1 MGRLLLAVFLAGL
14 TSATEMDNININKR
28 HDSSSSSERFY
39 EALNDDLARISLLAL
54 GCAAA
59 AMYVWQLGFRF
70 SGHLRRLSSFS
81 DDRQRYF
88 MSAHETFARLKEHLI
103 YAPLFRTR
111 HNREFQLSQ
120 AVNMGNLPS
129 RFHALL
135 ISGII
140 AMNVALC
147 VVTVPYRSTED
158 TVAGVIRNRT
168 GTMATVNLIPLV
180 LMAGRN
186 NPLIAMLHVPFDTW
200 NLLHRWLGRIV
211 VLESLAHVFAW
222 AVPKAQEN
230 GWSAVGMVFGE
241 SNFML
246 AGLVAA
252 CGFTALLVHSP
263 SAIRHAFYE
272 TFLHL
277 HIVLAAVSMAF
288 LWIHL
293 DGMISQTYLMAALIF
308 WALERT
314 TRLFIIAY
322 RNFGRQS
329 TTATV
334 EAMPGDAMRITLRL
348 TRPWTFQPGQH
359 IYLYI
364 PAVGWW
370 SSHPFS
376 VGWSETEEVLSDE
389 KSMPM
394 SRQDL
399 LGVPQKTTLSL
410 LVRRRTGMTDKL
422 FQRAADSFGSRITLR
437 AFAEGPYGNIHTL
450 DSYGSVLLFAGGVG
464 ITHHVPFVR
473 HLVAGFAD
481 GTVAARRVTLV
492 WIIQSPEHLE
502 WIRPWM
508 TSILA
513 MDRRRE
519 VLRIKLFVTRPRN
532 AKEIQSPSAT
542 VQMFPG
548 RPNIDTLVGM
558 EVENQVG
565 AMGVLV
571 CGNGS
576 LSDDV
581 RRVCR
586 KRQTRTHVDYI
597 EESFSW

>member
-1 MGRLLLAVFLAGL
+1 MELEKRYSGS
-14 TSATEMDNININKR
+14 SAMEL
-28 HDSSSSSERFY
+28 FY
-39 EALNDDLARISLLAL
+39 EAVNDDLARYTLLAL

-59 AMYVWQLGFRF
+59 AYYIWQLTVRF
-70 SGHLRRLSSFS
+70 SDHLRKLSTFG
-81 DDRQRYF
+81 DDNQRYF
-88 MSAHETFARLKEHLI
+88 VPAHEKFSWIKNHLI
-103 YAPLFRTR
+103 YAPLFRNR
-111 HNREFQLSQ
+111 HNRELQLSQ
-120 AVNMGNLPS
+120 AINMGTLPS
-129 RFHALL
+129 RFHGLL
-135 ISGII
+135 
-140 AMNVALC
+140 
-147 VVTVPYRSTED
+147 
-158 TVAGVIRNRT
+158 VAGVVGMNVILCLVTIPYASEESTAAGIVRNRT

-211 VLESLAHVFAW
+211 VLEALAHTFAW
-222 AVPKAQEN
+222 AIPKAQDAS
-230 GWSAVGMVFGE
+230 WKAVGEYITGSSF
-241 SNFML
+241 L
-246 AGLVAA
+246 LCGLVGTCALV
-252 CGFTALLVHSP
+252 ALLLHSP
-263 SAIRHAFYE
+263 SPIRHAFYE
-272 TFLHL
+272 TFVHL
-277 HIVLAAVSMAF
+277 HFALAAVFMGF
-288 LWIHL
+288 LWVHL
-293 DGMISQTYLMAALIF
+293 NGMASQNYLLAAIIL
-308 WALERT
+308 WALERA
-314 TRLFIIAY
+314 TRLFIIIY
-322 RNFGRQS
+322 RNLGYSS
-329 TTATV
+329 TTATI

-348 TRPWTFQPGQH
+348 ARPWKFHPGQH

-370 SSHPFS
+370 TSHPFS
-376 VGWSETEEVLSDE
+376 VGWSETEDTMSDE
-389 KSMPM
+389 KSLPLPITQ
-394 SRQDL
+394 QDL
-399 LGVPQKTTLSL
+399 LGAPQQTTLSL

-422 FQRAADSFGSRITLR
+422 FQRAANAMGSRITLR
-437 AFAEGPYGNIHTL
+437 AFAEGPYGNIHSM
-450 DSYGSVLLFAGGVG
+450 DSYGTVMLFAGGVG

-481 GTVAARRVTLV
+481 GTVATRRVTLV

-519 VLRIKLFVTRPRN
+519 VLRVMLFVTRPRN
-532 AKEIQSPSAT
+532 TKEIQSPSAT

-558 EVENQVG
+558 EVENQIG

-586 KRQTRTHVDYI
+586 KRQSKSNLDYV
-597 EESFSW
+597 EESFTW

>member
-1 MGRLLLAVFLAGL
+1 MHQLFLAL
-14 TSATEMDNININKR
+14 TLVGVCHATNIEKRNKPSAAKM
-28 HDSSSSSERFY
+28 FY
-39 EALNDDLARISLLAL
+39 EAVNDALAHYTVLAL

-59 AMYVWQLGFRF
+59 AFLAWQTWTRF
-70 SGHLRRLSSFS
+70 SAHLRRISTFG
-81 DDRQRYF
+81 DGKQRYF
-88 MSAHETFARLKEHLI
+88 VPAHQTFSWAKEHLI

-111 HNREFQLSQ
+111 HNREFQLSS
-120 AVNMGNLPS
+120 AINMGNLPS
-129 RFHALL
+129 RFH
-135 ISGII
+135 GILVTGVV
-140 AMNVALC
+140 AMNIALC
-147 VVTVPYRSTED
+147 VNTIPYRSEED
-158 TVAGVIRNRT
+158 TVAGIVRNRT

-211 VLESLAHVFAW
+211 VLEALAHSFAW
-222 AVPKAQEN
+222 MIPEAEEASWDVVWMALAH
-230 GWSAVGMVFGE
+230 SSFLLTGMVATCAFTVL
-241 SNFML
+241 ML
-246 AGLVAA
+246 
-252 CGFTALLVHSP
+252 HSP
-263 SAIRHAFYE
+263 SPIRHAFYE
-272 TFLHL
+272 TFVHSHFAIAAVSFGFLWVHL
-277 HIVLAAVSMAF
+277 NGLAAQMYLLAAVI
-288 LWIHL
+288 L
-293 DGMISQTYLMAALIF
+293 
-308 WALERT
+308 WALERA
-314 TRLFIIAY
+314 TRLLILFY
-322 RNFGRQS
+322 RNFGRES

-334 EAMPGDAMRITLRL
+334 DALPGDAMCITLRVA
-348 TRPWTFQPGQH
+348 RPWTFKPGQH

-370 SSHPFS
+370 TSHPFS
-376 VGWSETEEVLSDE
+376 VGWSQTEDTMSDE
-389 KSMPM
+389 KCLPIA
-394 SRQDL
+394 RQDL
-399 LGVPQKTTLSL
+399 LGVPQKETISL
-410 LVRRRTGMTDKL
+410 LIRRRTGMTDKL
-422 FQRAADSFGSRITLR
+422 FQRASNAIGSRVTLR
-437 AFAEGPYGNIHTL
+437 AFAEGPYGNIHSM
-450 DSYGSVLLFAGGVG
+450 DSYGTVMLFAGGVG

-473 HLVAGFAD
+473 RLVAGFAE
-481 GTVAARRVTLV
+481 GTVATRRLTLV

-519 VLRIKLFVTRPRN
+519 VLRIMLFITRPRN
-532 AKEIQSPSAT
+532 TKEIQSPSAT

-558 EVENQVG
+558 EVDHQVG

-586 KRQTRTHVDYI
+586 RRQSCSNIDYV

>member
-1 MGRLLLAVFLAGL
+1 M
-14 TSATEMDNININKR
+14 TSAMHVEKHGGFSAM
-28 HDSSSSSERFY
+28 EFFY
-39 EALNDDLARISLLAL
+39 ESLNDNLARYSILAL

-59 AMYVWQLGFRF
+59 AMYIWKLAFGLNE
-70 SGHLRRLSSFS
+70 HLRQLASFS
-81 DDRQRYF
+81 DEKQRYF
-88 MSAHETFARLKEHLI
+88 IPAHETFSWFKNHLI

-111 HNREFQLSQ
+111 HNREMQLSS
-120 AVNMGNLPS
+120 AINMGNLPS
-129 RFHALL
+129 RFHGLL
-135 ISGII
+135 VAGVV
-140 AMNVALC
+140 AMNVILC
-147 VVTVPYRSTED
+147 VVTTPYASNEK
-158 TVAGVIRNRT
+158 TVAGIVRNRT

-186 NPLIAMLHVPFDTW
+186 NPLIALLRVPFDTW

-211 VLESLAHVFAW
+211 VLEALAHVFAW
-222 AVPKAQEN
+222 AIPKAQQ
-230 GWSAVGMVFGE
+230 GSWKDVGKAFSSG
-241 SNFML
+241 SSFMIS
-246 AGLVAA
+246 GLVAA
-252 CGFTALLVHSP
+252 CAMVASLLHSP
-263 SAIRHAFYE
+263 SPIRHAFYE
-272 TFLHL
+272 TFIHL
-277 HIVLAAVSMAF
+277 HIAIAVVCFGF
-288 LWIHL
+288 LWVHV
-293 DGMISQTYLMAALIF
+293 DGMVAQDYLVRA
-308 WALERT
+308 
-314 TRLFIIAY
+314 TRLFIIVY

-334 EAMPGDAMRITLRL
+334 EALPGDAMRVTLRL
-348 TRPWTFQPGQH
+348 ARPWTFKPGQH

-370 SSHPFS
+370 TSHPFS
-376 VGWSETEEVLSDE
+376 VGWSEVDDSISDDTSLPIS
-389 KSMPM
+389 K
-394 SRQDL
+394 QDL
-399 LGVPQKTTLSL
+399 LSAAPRQTTLSL
-410 LVRRRTGMTDKL
+410 LIRRRTGMTDKL
-422 FQRAADSFGSRITLR
+422 FQRAANSLGSRVTLR
-437 AFAEGPYGNIHTL
+437 AFAEGPYGNIHSM
-450 DSYGSVLLFAGGVG
+450 DSYGTVMLFAGGVG

-481 GTVAARRVTLV
+481 GTVATRRLTLV

-519 VLRIKLFVTRPRN
+519 ILRIMLFVTRPRN

-548 RPNIDTLVGM
+548 RPNINTLVGM
-558 EVENQVG
+558 EVENQIG

-586 KRQTRTHVDYI
+586 KRQARTNVDYV

>member
-1 MGRLLLAVFLAGL
+1 MHHLVL
-14 TSATEMDNININKR
+14 TLTLVGICNAADIEKR
-28 HDSSSSSERFY
+28 GKSSSADIFY
-39 EALNDDLARISLLAL
+39 EALNDDLAHYTILAL

-59 AMYVWQLGFRF
+59 AFLAWQIWFRF
-70 SGHLRRLSSFS
+70 SAHLRRISTFG
-81 DDRQRYF
+81 DDKQRYF
-88 MSAHETFARLKEHLI
+88 VPAHETFSWVKEHLI

-111 HNREFQLSQ
+111 HNREFQLSS
-120 AVNMGNLPS
+120 AINMGNLPS
-129 RFHALL
+129 RFHGLL
-135 ISGII
+135 VVGVV
-140 AMNVALC
+140 AMNVILC
-147 VVTVPYRSTED
+147 VNTIPYRSEED
-158 TVAGVIRNRT
+158 TVAGIVRNRT

-211 VLESLAHVFAW
+211 VLEALAHTFAW
-222 AVPKAQEN
+222 MIPEAQEAS
-230 GWSAVGMVFGE
+230 WDVVGMA
-241 SNFML
+241 L
-246 AGLVAA
+246 AHSSFLLSGLVAA
-252 CGFTALLVHSP
+252 CAFTALMLHSP
-263 SAIRHAFYE
+263 SPIRHAFYE
-272 TFLHL
+272 TFVHFHL
-277 HIVLAAVSMAF
+277 AIAAVSFGF
-288 LWIHL
+288 LWVHL
-293 DGMISQTYLMAALIF
+293 DGLTAQVYLLATIIL

-314 TRLFIIAY
+314 TRLFILFY
-322 RNFGRQS
+322 RNFGRES

-334 EAMPGDAMRITLRL
+334 EALPGDAMRITLRMA
-348 TRPWTFQPGQH
+348 RPWAFKPGQH

-370 SSHPFS
+370 TSHPFS
-376 VGWSETEEVLSDE
+376 VGWSQTEDTMSDE
-389 KSMPM
+389 KSLPIT
-394 SRQDL
+394 RQDL
-399 LGVPQKTTLSL
+399 LGAPQKETISL

-422 FQRAADSFGSRITLR
+422 FQRASNAIGSRVTLR
-437 AFAEGPYGNIHTL
+437 AFAEGPYGNIHSM
-450 DSYGSVLLFAGGVG
+450 DSYGTVMLFAGGVG

-473 HLVAGFAD
+473 HLVAGFAE
-481 GTVAARRVTLV
+481 GTVATRRLNLV

-519 VLRIKLFVTRPRN
+519 VLRIMLFVTRPRN
-532 AKEIQSPSAT
+532 TKEIQSPSAT

-558 EVENQVG
+558 EVDNQVG

-581 RRVCR
+581 RKVCR
-586 KRQTRTHVDYI
+586 KRQSRSNIDYV